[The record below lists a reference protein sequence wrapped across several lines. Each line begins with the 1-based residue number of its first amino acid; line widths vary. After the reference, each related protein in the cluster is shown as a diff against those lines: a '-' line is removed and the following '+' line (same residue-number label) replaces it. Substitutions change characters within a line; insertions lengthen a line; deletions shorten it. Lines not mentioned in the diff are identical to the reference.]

1 MLFISKEETV
11 IWYNL
16 YMRKCNF
23 ILPVLLLLSALV
35 LHAENAAPV
44 VGRASF
50 TVSEGAAENIQ
61 AVKEGEGFVSGTVTK
76 SSLVTRM
83 DFQLNDKIL
92 HTSVQDYAQPAEL
105 AAVAQK
111 CLTSGPDECFFYYKS
126 YENSANKALA
136 ARANTELSVLSLQRG
151 QIKQAQAYI
160 DKAAQL
166 DPEDPFIELT
176 RGWTLFAAG
185 KYKKARKSFANMLF
199 LTADFEY
206 ASSAKLGTALAY
218 YFEGNVQKTAEN
230 FQYIYTSDP
239 YMISF
244 AAYMM
249 GRLAADKKS
258 SRYQAPVFL
267 QQALSHDGHNYP
279 AMQLLASLSAQNK
292 QNKLPAFQAYSTLYS
307 LDSADQ
313 EAKKQVEKFAED
325 LSGNLSDYL
334 FFLRLDRPIVQDLPS
349 VKSQVIKMALYANRW
364 QNPVSLQKINLI
376 PSGIMVVSS
385 EHLGEVLK
393 SPSYVTRT
401 LEFNPETKAV
411 DFKDKYGH
419 VEFSSRRPFTVSTE
433 KEVKTLV
440 VKDASAADLF
450 AADLSDKELKGAL
463 TVIPQE
469 DGMLLINEVYA
480 EDLIPALLAT
490 QAQAVQHPQ
499 ALAALS
505 VVFRAAL
512 KEAAEKNATQ
522 IYHITDNDVYF
533 KFKGIN
539 LTVLAMLEAAKNSRG
554 LELSNTDLGYYSA
567 CGSVTFDQVANTQ
580 HRPDYTY
587 SPVNLSKYI
596 LSNPPADLYA
606 RPNDQTRWADVKWIY
621 LYDGKDIQARLNA
634 RVKFG
639 TLRAMTPLKLSPN
652 GRVLAMRFTGSKAT
666 YDAQTP
672 QEVSYILSAGTM
684 RSTFFDFVPMYK
696 GKKIARVLV
705 RGYDTG
711 TGVGLCVNG
720 ADGLA
725 RDGRDYQGIIKYY
738 FPNARILDTH
748 TGEVH

>member
-1 MLFISKEETV
+1 
-11 IWYNL
+11 
-16 YMRKCNF
+16 MRKCAY
-23 ILPVLLLLSALV
+23 ILSVLFLLTPCFLR
-35 LHAENAAPV
+35 AENGSASVAVKSVPA
-44 VGRASF
+44 VGHASF
-50 TVSEGAAENIQ
+50 TTSEGVAESMQ

-83 DFQLNDKIL
+83 DFQLNDRIL
-92 HTSVQDYAQPAEL
+92 HTSVQNYAQPAEL

-111 CLTSGPDECFFYYKS
+111 CLTADPDECFFYYKS
-126 YENSANKALA
+126 YEKSTDKSVAALA
-136 ARANTELSVLSLQRG
+136 NLELSVLSLQRG
-151 QIKQAQAYI
+151 QVKQSLSYI
-160 DKAAQL
+160 DQAARL
-166 DPEDPFIELT
+166 APEDPFIELT

-185 KYKKARKSFANMLF
+185 KYKKARKSFADMLF

-206 ASSAKLGTALAY
+206 TSSAKLGTALAY
-218 YFEGNVQKTAEN
+218 YFEGDHKKTAADL
-230 FQYIYTSDP
+230 QYIYTSDP

-267 QQALSHDGHNYP
+267 QQSLSHDAHNYP
-279 AMQLLASLSAQNK
+279 AMQLLAALSAKNK

-307 LDSADQ
+307 LDPADK
-313 EAKKQVEKFAED
+313 EAKKQVKKFAED
-325 LSGNLSDYL
+325 LTGNLSDYL

-349 VKSQVIKMALYANRW
+349 VKSELIKMALYADRW
-364 QNPVSLQKINLI
+364 QRPVHLQKINII
-376 PSGIMVVSS
+376 PSGIMTVKS
-385 EHLGEVLK
+385 ERLGEVLK

-401 LEFNPETKAV
+401 LEFNTETKAV
-411 DFKDKYGH
+411 DLKDKHGH
-419 VEFSSRRPFTVSTE
+419 VEFSSRRPFTIATE
-433 KEVKTLV
+433 KDVKTLV
-440 VKDASAADLF
+440 VKDAAATDLF
-450 AADLSDKELKGAL
+450 AADFSDKELKGAL

-469 DGMLLINEVYA
+469 NGMLLINEVYA

-490 QAQAVQHPQ
+490 QAQAVQYPQ

-512 KEAAEKNATQ
+512 KEAAEKNKEQ

-539 LTVLAMLEAAKNSRG
+539 LTVLAMLEATKASRG
-554 LELSNTDLGYYSA
+554 LELSGTDLGYYGA
-567 CGSVTFDQVANTQ
+567 CGTVSYDQIANTEN
-580 HRPDYTY
+580 RPNYTY
-587 SPVNLSKYI
+587 SPSNLSKYI
-596 LSNPPADLYA
+596 LSSPPADLYA
-606 RPNDQTRWADVKWIY
+606 RPHDQTQWADVKWMY
-621 LYDGKDIQARLNA
+621 LYDAKDIQARLNA
-634 RVKFG
+634 RGKFG
-639 TLRAMTPLKLSPN
+639 TLRAMTPTKLSPN
-652 GRVLAMRFTGSKAT
+652 GRVLAMRFTGSKGS
-666 YDAQTP
+666 YEAQTA
-672 QEVSYILSAGTM
+672 QEVSYILSAATM

-696 GKKIARVLV
+696 GKNVVRVLV
-705 RGYDTG
+705 RGYDSG

-725 RDGRDYQGIIKYY
+725 RGGSDYQGIIKYY

>member
-1 MLFISKEETV
+1 MV
-11 IWYNL
+11 
-16 YMRKCNF
+16 
-23 ILPVLLLLSALV
+23 LV
-35 LHAENAAPV
+35 LFSAQGLRAENGAARVAQEKSAPAL
-44 VGRASF
+44 GHASF
-50 TVSEGAAENIQ
+50 TVSEGAAENID
-61 AVKEGEGFVSGTVTK
+61 AVKEGTGFVSGTVTK

-92 HTSVQDYAQPAEL
+92 HTSVQDYAQPPAL
-105 AAVAQK
+105 AAVAEK
-111 CLTSGPDECFFYYKS
+111 CLTSDPDECFFYYKS
-126 YENSANKALA
+126 YEKSTDTAIA
-136 ARANTELSVLSLQRG
+136 ARANLELSILSLQRG
-151 QIKQAQAYI
+151 QVKQALGYI
-160 DKAAQL
+160 DQAARL
-166 DPEDPFIELT
+166 SPEDPFIELT

-185 KYKKARKSFANMLF
+185 KYKKARKSFADMLF

-218 YFEGNVQKTAEN
+218 YFEGNVKKTAADL
-230 FQYIYTSDP
+230 QYIYTTDP

-244 AAYMM
+244 SAYMM

-267 QQALSHDGHNYP
+267 QQSLSHDGHNYP
-279 AMQLLASLSAQNK
+279 AMQLLASLSAKNK
-292 QNKLPAFQAYSTLYS
+292 QSKLPAFQAYATLYS
-307 LDSADQ
+307 LDSADH

-349 VKSQVIKMALYANRW
+349 TPSPIVKMALYANHW
-364 QNPVSLQKINLI
+364 QSPVSLQKVNVI
-376 PSGIMVVSS
+376 PSGIMTVHN
-385 EHLGEVLK
+385 ERLGEVLK

-419 VEFSSRRPFTVSTE
+419 VEFSSRRPFTLRTQ

-440 VKDASAADLF
+440 VKDATAADLF
-450 AADLSDKELKGAL
+450 AADFSDKELKGAL
-463 TVIPQE
+463 TVVPME
-469 DGMLLINEVYA
+469 DGMRLINEVYA

-490 QAQAVQHPQ
+490 QAKALQHPQ

-512 KEAAEKNATQ
+512 QEAVRKNEGQ
-522 IYHITDNDVYF
+522 SYHITDNDVYF

-539 LTVLAMLEAAKNSRG
+539 LTVLAMLEAAKASRG
-554 LELSNTDLGYYSA
+554 LELSGTDLGYYGA
-567 CGSVTFDQVANTQ
+567 CGTVSYDQTANTQ
-580 HRPDYTY
+580 NRPRYTY
-587 SPVNLSKYI
+587 SPANLSKYI
-596 LSNPPADLYA
+596 LSSPPADLYS
-606 RPNDQTRWADVKWIY
+606 RPNDETQWADVKWMY
-621 LYDGKDIQARLNA
+621 LYDAKDIQARLNA
-634 RVKFG
+634 RGKFG

-666 YDAQTP
+666 YEAQTP

-696 GKKIARVLV
+696 GKNIVRVLV

-725 RDGRDYQGIIKYY
+725 RGGSDYQGIIKYY